1 MEGALPL
8 PFGLEPLQPILG
20 LLGRRVRK
28 SGVRAGSPRTG
39 RVPQAGSW
47 NHIPTRQL
55 SHLSLRVT
63 DSFNVAHS
71 FIHSFRTTQYSGS
84 LIYSLGVTHSF
95 I

>member
-28 SGVRAGSPRTG
+28 SGVRTGSPRTG

-63 DSFNVAHS
+63 DSFNMA
-71 FIHSFRTTQYSGS
+71 HSFRTTQYSGS